1 MDRNYFFN
9 DVLDSKGNVAKEKIS
24 NCTFAHLKPG
34 DYVGISFGWRSEDD
48 GGHRGTV
55 FVKVVS
61 VTMPKA
67 VGFFSGNPGQV
78 KVAFPDGTTTDLLVY
93 KIVDAYYPTRDAY
106 TPTKA
111 IYEYFNK
118 NCFPEKGGYISTVTI
133 EAYPSD
139 KKALLKERMEFE
151 FERRRKKKQQIIFE
165 KAELDAKTAELKR
178 QEQLRL
184 EEQKRRNAAIT
195 DQELDDLFHSN

>member
-1 MDRNYFFN
+1 MDKNYFFN
-9 DVLDSKGNVAKEKIS
+9 DVLDKNGKVAKEKIS
-24 NCTFAHLKPG
+24 NCTFSHLKPG
-34 DYVGISFGWRSEDD
+34 DYVGISFGWYSEDD
-48 GGHRGTV
+48 SGHRGTV

-67 VGFFSGNPGQV
+67 VGFFSGNSGQV
-78 KVAFPDGTTTDLLVY
+78 KVVFPDGTTTDLLVY
-93 KIVDAYYPTRDAY
+93 KIVDSYYPTRDAY

-111 IYEYFNK
+111 ICEYFNK
-118 NCFPEKGGYISTVTI
+118 NCFPEKGGFVNTTTI

-151 FERRRKKKQQIIFE
+151 FERRKNRKQQILFE
-165 KAELDAKTAELKR
+165 QSQLDIKTAELKR

-184 EEQKRRNAAIT
+184 EKEKERNAAIT
-195 DQELDDLFHSN
+195 DEELNNLFHSN